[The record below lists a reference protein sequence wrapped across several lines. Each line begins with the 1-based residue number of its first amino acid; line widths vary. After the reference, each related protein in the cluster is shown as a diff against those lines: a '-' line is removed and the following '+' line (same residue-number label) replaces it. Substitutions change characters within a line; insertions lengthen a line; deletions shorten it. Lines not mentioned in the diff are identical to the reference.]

1 MNMVSRRTLNL
12 SCISLALLMVFLAA
26 PVFAQSSSD
35 SDAKPSTPEDRQRF
49 LTVTHKLEQ
58 DPLDESLRQDRS
70 WALKWLEDV
79 PDINVSICPPVL
91 GELPQSQYRYMRQ
104 IAAQFSLEMAAFL
117 IEHPRQVNDTN
128 AQYLAGVEGALRAYK
143 SILKTQPMA
152 TSAILEG
159 LLNMQ
164 EQGKLEAWV
173 RERARA
179 CEGGDQVT

>member
-1 MNMVSRRTLNL
+1 MTR
-12 SCISLALLMVFLAA
+12 IALALLLFCVSTPA
-26 PVFAQSSSD
+26 FAQSSSD
-35 SDAKPSTPEDRQRF
+35 SDAKPSTPADRQRF

-91 GELPQSQYRYMRQ
+91 GELPQSQYRYIRQ
-104 IAAQFSLEMAAFL
+104 IAAQFSLEMAAFI
-117 IEHPRQVNDTN
+117 IEHPQQVNDTN

-164 EQGKLEAWV
+164 DQGKLEQWV

>member
-1 MNMVSRRTLNL
+1 ML
-12 SCISLALLMVFLAA
+12 SGGTSKLTRIALALLLFCVSA
-26 PVFAQSSSD
+26 PAFAQSSSD
-35 SDAKPSTPEDRQRF
+35 SDAKPSTPADRQRF

-91 GELPQSQYRYMRQ
+91 GELPQSQYRYIRQ
-104 IAAQFSLEMAAFL
+104 IAAQFSLEMAAFI
-117 IEHPRQVNDTN
+117 IEHPQQVNDTN

-164 EQGKLEAWV
+164 DQGKLEQWV

>member
-1 MNMVSRRTLNL
+1 
-12 SCISLALLMVFLAA
+12 MVFRRISPLSRIALTLLLVCLTT
-26 PVFAQSSSD
+26 PVLAQSSSD
-35 SDAKPSTPEDRQRF
+35 SDAKPSSPADRQRF
-49 LTVTHKLEQ
+49 LNVTRKLEQ
-58 DPLDESLRQDRS
+58 DPLDESMRQDRG

-79 PDINVSICPPVL
+79 PDINVSICPTVL
-91 GELPQSQYRYMRQ
+91 GELPQSQYRYVRQ
-104 IAAQFSLEMAAFL
+104 IAAQFSLEMGAFL
-117 IEHPRQVNDTN
+117 IEHPQQVGDLN

-152 TSAILEG
+152 TSAVLEG